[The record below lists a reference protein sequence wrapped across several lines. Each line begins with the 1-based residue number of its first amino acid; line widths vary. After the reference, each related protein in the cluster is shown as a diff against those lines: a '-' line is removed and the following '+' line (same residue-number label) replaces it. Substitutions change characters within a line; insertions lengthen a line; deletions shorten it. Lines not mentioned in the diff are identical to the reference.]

1 MAHSQNVDLKR
12 LLHDSKDKHS
22 QSLFDHLCNILTYI
36 DNNPGDQLVEDFETL
51 SQFLSSTRFTYKQH
65 PPAEHVN
72 NPVKNDKYGFKA
84 YYGRLLDV
92 VAKAPQSP
100 SSFVQDFLETNCDWN
115 IAGYGFQEED
125 ALVINNTLER
135 LAAEHNC
142 DSIRFLGVL
151 RGSQRDYFVIYGRLK
166 HHVQDH
172 LPEDYEPNGKGV
184 NAVTFWVSNDSRHM
198 FDCSNGIMD
207 RIACDWPAPCC
218 DGQEHQAHHDRK
230 PGCEGGQLP
239 RVQRDRKTLL
249 EGPAGQNAAQL

>member
-36 DNNPGDQLVEDFETL
+36 DNNPGDPLTEDFETL

-65 PPAEHVN
+65 PPAEQVN
-72 NPVKNDKYGFKA
+72 NPVKTDKHGFKA
-84 YYGRLLDV
+84 YYRRLLDV
-92 VAKAPQSP
+92 VTATPQSP
-100 SSFVQDFLETNCDWN
+100 ASFVQDFLETNCDWN
-115 IAGYGFQEED
+115 TAGYGFQEED
-125 ALVINNTLER
+125 ALLINNTLER
-135 LAAEHNC
+135 LTAEHNC

-184 NAVTFWVSNDSRHM
+184 NAVTFWVSNDSKPYLESSHGSLDRVACHRTPPRRH
-198 FDCSNGIMD
+198 CSK
-207 RIACDWPAPCC
+207 
-218 DGQEHQAHHDRK
+218 HQARHDRQ
-230 PGCEGGQLP
+230 PRCQGGQLP
-239 RVQRDRKTLL
+239 GVQGDGKTLL
-249 EGPAGQNAAQL
+249 ESPVGQDDA